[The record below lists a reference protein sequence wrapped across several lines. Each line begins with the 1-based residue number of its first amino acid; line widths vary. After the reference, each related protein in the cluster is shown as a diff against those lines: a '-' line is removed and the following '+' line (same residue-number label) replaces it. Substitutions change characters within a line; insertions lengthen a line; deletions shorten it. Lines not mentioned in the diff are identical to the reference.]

1 MDAVDGPFCGGLFGA
16 WGAVVPPSSSGGRS
30 SWGEDVLVSG
40 AMGNVHRFEADVASL
55 MVCSAT
61 AVMGAGI
68 SGFWGI
74 GEEVSSGG

>member
-1 MDAVDGPFCGGLFGA
+1 MDAVDGPFCGGVFGA
-16 WGAVVPPSSSGGRS
+16 WGAVVPPSSSGGGS
-30 SWGEDVLVSG
+30 SWGGVVLSMVG
-40 AMGNVHRFEADVASL
+40 IGNVHRLEVLVPSM

-61 AVMGAGI
+61 AVIGGGI